1 MAYPTKEME
10 MRTLSVEDI
19 PAAMELSTG
28 AGWNQTA
35 ADWAA
40 LMTDS
45 PEGCLAIECDGRVVA
60 TTTVVCYEKRLA
72 WIGMVLTHPEYRR
85 RGFARM
91 LMLRAIELAHEREV
105 FTIKLDATD
114 QGRPLYTALGFGDEQ
129 PVERWG
135 CDMDSLLL
143 DKYCPDTPAIS
154 EPNGYLLHRPG
165 IRAHYLGP
173 CVADNPETAGRLFR
187 RAISEIGADHYFWDL
202 LPSNAHAVALA
213 RELDFAPVRR
223 LTRMVLGPNPPCDES
238 RIYAIAGFEWG

>member
-1 MAYPTKEME
+1 ME
-10 MRTLSVEDI
+10 LRTLSPTDI

-35 ADWAA
+35 ADWMA
-40 LMTDS
+40 LLADS
-45 PEGCLAIECDGRVVA
+45 PDGCLGIECDGRVVA

-72 WIGMVLTHPEYRR
+72 WIGMVLTHADYRR
-85 RGFARM
+85 RGFART
-91 LMLRAIELAHEREV
+91 LVSRAIELAHDRDV

-114 QGRPLYTALGFGDEQ
+114 QGRKLYTSLGFGDEQ

-135 CDMDSLLL
+135 WDASSVTSL
-143 DKYCPDTPAIS
+143 DRYSPKETPAIA
-154 EPNGYLLHRPG
+154 EADGYLLHRPG

-173 CVADNPETAGRLFR
+173 CMAGSPQTAQRLFR
-187 RAISEIGADHYFWDL
+187 RALDEIGADHYFWDL
-202 LPSNAHAVALA
+202 LPANREAVALA
-213 RELDFAPVRR
+213 QRLEFAPIRR